1 MILKIILSAYALTLW
16 NIVVPTETTAVS
28 TFYCDETTQ
37 KQVIHQRRSPISLKG
52 TKIFQDEVSSFETNQ
67 HKNPN
72 S

>member
-37 KQVIHQRRSPISLKG
+37 DKVTHQRRSPISLKG
-52 TKIFQDEVSSFETNQ
+52 TKIFQNEVSSFETNQ

>member
-1 MILKIILSAYALTLW
+1 MRLKIILSAFALILW
-16 NIVVPTETTAVS
+16 KKILSTNESTVS
-28 TFYCDETTQ
+28 TFYRDETIQ
-37 KQVIHQRRSPISLKG
+37 NQVIHQRKSTISLKE